1 MSERL
6 DFLYA
11 NRGTIKAIAMRH
23 KALSIAVFGSVA
35 RGEDSPESD
44 FDFLVTFNG
53 GASLTDL
60 AGLHDELEKFLNAP
74 VDVVSTGGLKGRHHQ
89 ILEEALIL

>member
-6 DFLYA
+6 DFLRA
-11 NRGTIKAIAMRH
+11 NSSVINEIAARH

-35 RGEDSPESD
+35 RGEESPESD
-44 FDFLVTFNG
+44 FDFLVTFNQ

-60 AGLHDELEKFLNAP
+60 AGLHDELAEYLNAP
-74 VDVVSTGGLKGRHHQ
+74 VDVVSTGGLKARHHQ